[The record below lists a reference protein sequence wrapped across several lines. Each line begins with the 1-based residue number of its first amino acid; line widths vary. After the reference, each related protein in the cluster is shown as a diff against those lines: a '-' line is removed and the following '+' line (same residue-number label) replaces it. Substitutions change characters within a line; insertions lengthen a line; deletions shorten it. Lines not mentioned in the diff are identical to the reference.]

1 MAEGGAGET
10 VATVKADERITIIV
24 CQDILICIFQ
34 NVGTHIFIY
43 SYHLFKYYRTN
54 YDKQYFICKVLKA
67 LILLVFLAFYLYF
80 NDCRK

>member
-34 NVGTHIFIY
+34 NVGTHKLFIHIIH
-43 SYHLFKYYRTN
+43 SFIYYRTN
-54 YDKQYFICKVLKA
+54 HDI
-67 LILLVFLAFYLYF
+67 
-80 NDCRK
+80 